1 METLISFIYGN
12 QKNEQK
18 KIHHHFF
25 IHNSRIAF
33 LGFYDYSSYSRKIG
47 DTRFYLVETMAISKD
62 GKPLVGLYYKP
73 TSESGFIG
81 EKTPGFPKK
90 IYWNNKF
97 LIAKN
102 YDGNHPEI
110 TSYIIINLD
119 SVDSSNGELNGV
131 KRFTLKSDYYA
142 FLHQINVSEQTMSQT
157 DNNLAWWKHFI
168 P

>member
-1 METLISFIYGN
+1 
-12 QKNEQK
+12 
-18 KIHHHFF
+18 
-25 IHNSRIAF
+25 
-33 LGFYDYSSYSRKIG
+33 
-47 DTRFYLVETMAISKD
+47 MAISKD

-119 SVDSSNGELNGV
+119 SGHASNGE
-131 KRFTLKSDYYA
+131 
-142 FLHQINVSEQTMSQT
+142 
-157 DNNLAWWKHFI
+157 
-168 P
+168 